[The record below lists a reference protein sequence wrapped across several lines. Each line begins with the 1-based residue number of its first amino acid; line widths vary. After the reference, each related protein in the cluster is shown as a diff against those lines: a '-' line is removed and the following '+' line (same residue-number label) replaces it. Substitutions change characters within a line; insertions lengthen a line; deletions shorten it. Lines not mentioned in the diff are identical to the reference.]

1 MSNEV
6 KFKYG
11 TRQEYEN
18 RLKSDGGVDSSA
30 LYFVTET
37 ITTVDDDKQT
47 SEVEFGGTIYRGND
61 AIGTTCADHLKTT
74 ESIEVA
80 GLSGQLGAGIAN
92 GDIIPAGTSLQE
104 ILVKLLS
111 KELWPN
117 SPKISKTGSI
127 STTFNNPSFTIKDAS
142 GNNVPSVVE
151 VGTVVTVSECKGTSS
166 YVSSSTGREF
176 SGFTYGYALAL
187 KGDRVSE
194 SNPSTV
200 SVTNQSPME
209 GTYTLT
215 RVISDFNSDNGTT
228 KSDASAYGDCSI
240 SSINLVVKE
249 AKGSVKFTMDGP
261 GHQGTIAPTP
271 AYYACSNLKNTD
283 ASLVVAAVDASVT
296 VKDDDAAAGSLTKSV
311 EGKYKYFIGFYSDST
326 FADKVY
332 DSSNI
337 RNTDMEESNWMNG
350 TTINTKIT
358 VPAGTKGM
366 YIAIPEKVDDTGA
379 TLEVK
384 QVNTNAYVD
393 EEMVENKRTLGLTCG
408 GKHVKEYVIFTW
420 SFPGGTTGS
429 EPFEITSF

>member
-1 MSNEV
+1 MSEV

-11 TRQEYEN
+11 TRERYED
-18 RLKSDGGVDSSA
+18 LLETDDGVESST
-30 LYFVTET
+30 LYFVTKT
-37 ITTVDDDKQT
+37 ITAVDEDKQK

-80 GLSGQLGAGIAN
+80 GLSEQLGAGIVN

-111 KELWPN
+111 KELWPD

-127 STTFNNPSFTIKDAS
+127 SSTYNNPSFTIKDSS
-142 GNNVPSVVE
+142 GNDVPSVVE

-176 SGFTYGYALAL
+176 SGFKYGYALAL
-187 KGDRVSE
+187 NGERVADT
-194 SNPSTV
+194 NPATV
-200 SVTNQSPME
+200 PVTNQSPME

-215 RVISDFNSDNGTT
+215 RTISNFNSDNGTT
-228 KSDASAYGDCSI
+228 KSDASAYADCSI
-240 SSINLVVKE
+240 SSIELVVKE
-249 AKGSVKFTMDGP
+249 AKGSVNFTMDGP
-261 GHQGTIAPTP
+261 GHQGIIAPTP

-283 ASLVVAAVDASVT
+283 ASLMVEAKDSSITVTDNDAS
-296 VKDDDAAAGSLTKSV
+296 AGSSTKTV

-332 DSSNI
+332 STESI
-337 RNTDMEESNWMNG
+337 RNTDMVESNWMNG
-350 TTINTKIT
+350 KTISTTIT
-358 VPAGTKGM
+358 VPGGTKGM
-366 YIAIPEKVDDTGA
+366 YIAIPDGVDNTGA
-379 TLEVK
+379 SLKVK
-384 QVNTNAYVD
+384 QVNTNAYVN

-408 GKHVKEYVIFTW
+408 GNHVKDYVIFTW

>member
-18 RLKSDGGVDSSA
+18 RLKAEGGVDSSA
-30 LYFVTET
+30 LYFVTKT
-37 ITTVDDDKQT
+37 IAAVDEENQT

-80 GLSGQLGAGIAN
+80 GLSGKLGAGIAN

-111 KELWPN
+111 KELWPT
-117 SPKISKTGSI
+117 SPKISKNGSI
-127 STTFNNPSFTIKDAS
+127 STTYNNPSFTIKDAS

-151 VGTVVTVSECKGTSS
+151 VGTVVTVSKCEGTSS

-187 KGDRVSE
+187 DGDRVSDT
-194 SNPSTV
+194 NPSTV
-200 SVTNQSPME
+200 PVTGQKPMA

-215 RVISDFNSDNGTT
+215 RTISDFDSSNGTA
-228 KSDASAYGDCSI
+228 KSDASAYADCSI
-240 SSINLVVKE
+240 SSIELVVKE
-249 AKGSVKFTMDGP
+249 ATGSVKFTMDGP
-261 GHQGTIAPTP
+261 GHEGKIASTP

-283 ASLVVAAVDASVT
+283 ASLKVDAQDAST
-296 VKDDDAAAGSLTKSV
+296 VKDTVASAGTLTKTV
-311 EGKYKYFIGFYSDST
+311 EGKYKYFIGFYSDSI
-326 FADKVY
+326 FADKKY
-332 DSSNI
+332 DTTSI
-337 RNTDMEESNWMNG
+337 RTTDMVESNWMDG
-350 TTINTKIT
+350 KTISTRIT
-358 VPAGTKGM
+358 VPAGTRGM
-366 YIAIPEKVDDTGA
+366 YIAIPTGVDDTGA
-379 TLEVK
+379 SLKVK
-384 QVNTNAYVD
+384 QVNTNADVN
-393 EEMVENKRTLGLTCG
+393 EEMVENKRPLQLTCG
-408 GKHVKEYVIFTW
+408 GTHKKDYVIFTW
-420 SFPGGTTGS
+420 SFPGGTTGN